1 MSRHKKK
8 QRIMAMMLSAI
19 MVVGMMPVSAFAET
33 STFPIGT
40 SGEII
45 AFEVLRADSSMRSVS
60 LATNES
66 DLKLPKILT
75 ATIRLAV
82 LDEETV
88 LDSGETDAK
97 LDSVDTVSGSA
108 IGMDKKGDTEAGAEA
123 QIASPSDA
131 QEDGD
136 YFEAEPMEKTVA
148 SVDEITVPLPV
159 TWVSFPAYDGETA
172 GEYIFMPE
180 LPEGISIASG
190 VEKPTITVTVGAA
203 VITGT
208 VTAFDDL
215 TDEIRWQNT
224 TEPEFPEAVGGT
236 VGSEAAQIPVTWEAD
251 HDYDEQYPQR
261 GLYVFTAVLGEGYVL
276 ADGVELPRITVFI
289 PVSAGRMVA
298 RMAGGGTTDSP
309 LEITTA
315 AQLAEIATLVNA
327 RENGLELFLFNNAG
341 AKVSLKMTND
351 IDLSAYTKGEGWEP
365 IGNKDNK
372 FRSAFDGGGHKIS
385 NLTINRADGE
395 YQGLFGSMGVGALVE
410 NLGIENTEIRAKGY
424 AGGVA
429 GEVRGGTVQNCYTTG
444 SVGGNIYVGGVLGVV
459 FENSTVQNCYST
471 VSIDGASGTFS
482 FMIGGLTGGVYDS
495 TVINCYATGN
505 VSGSSSASSTYT
517 GGLTGYLVGESR
529 MQNCAALNPAVS
541 GRDRVGRVVGSW
553 PAEFPV
559 GNSQLSGN
567 IAFGGMTVTKYGYII
582 PPAEGADQMDGEPK
596 TAADISAAGFFE
608 ELFGNDTAWTY
619 ETGKLP
625 SFGAAVEMP
634 EYLVNGSDPNFFG
647 AGTSENPYQI
657 NTPAQLAKLAELV
670 NEGNA
675 SYNAAHYKLMN
686 NLDLSAYGKD
696 YDDGKGWTPIGN
708 TYEQPFKG
716 IFDGNGKTITELYI
730 NQSGQSHVGLFGSI
744 SRGTANNLALQNVS
758 IKGGQS
764 VGGVTG
770 SVYEGGMV
778 QGCFVSGIMS
788 GADYIGG
795 VVGHVHASTVQ
806 NCYSAVSLT
815 STSTNGSGGVIGR
828 INFGTVKNC
837 YSIGSVAGI
846 AGNGGIGGVVGVVY
860 ASTVQNCAALNPSVS
875 GASTGVRR
883 VAGIFDSNTL
893 SGNIAF
899 GGMTVN
905 GATVSGG
912 TLTDHNGAPKT
923 AAEIAAAGFWTT
935 ASGFTA
941 DWDTTIWDI
950 EPGKLPILKGIAGQD
965 ASMPAHLRPAGASPF
980 EGAGTSEGDPYLIK
994 TAADLAK
1001 LAELVNAGISPYADA
1016 GRYYKLVNNLDLSD
1030 YGAGYD
1036 GGKGWI
1042 PIGTDEHKP
1051 FNGIFNGG
1059 DYQITGLYITRSA
1072 HYQGLFGYIGVG
1084 SVKNLGVA
1092 NVNISGIFSGGGLAG
1107 RIYGTVENCYV
1118 SGSVSGIGNTGGMAG
1133 WVFGTMQSCYV
1144 SGNISAT
1151 NPAAAVGGV
1160 ASVVGEGGT
1169 MQNCYST
1176 GSVSVSSVEFYNY
1189 IGGVVGIV
1197 SGTVQNC
1204 YSTSSVSSTKNADS
1218 IGGVM
1223 GTLLKGTVQNCAAL
1237 NPSVSSSSYSGRVVG
1252 NCFAPYFL
1260 YNNYAFSRI
1269 PGTWANE
1276 GLNAKDGEDVTS
1288 ETLFSGSFWTT
1299 AGNWNTAAWDSNVWT
1314 FEDGKLPTLKGLAGQ
1329 NGDGGLYM
1337 SARDIQYATV
1347 GTSAP
1352 LTYNGS
1358 EQIPTL
1364 TVTFDGETLT
1374 KNTDYTVSITST
1386 DGASASAGIN
1396 AGEVTLTL
1404 TGIGSF
1410 KGIKT
1415 ATYTIGKA
1423 PLTISSAVINPKFYD
1438 STITAEVAN
1447 VSFDGLQPTET
1458 LAISV
1463 DYTVTGARYNSA
1475 DAGDNKTVTATVTLA
1490 NSATAKNYS
1499 LLSDVLSISGM
1510 TIGKADFSSVDPV
1523 NKSLLYSAAHTN
1535 VTVNITGLPDDRGTT
1550 TFTAGTVA
1558 GDTAIVS
1565 GTVQGTATGIKF
1577 STNAGDIGQTAII
1590 PVTATMQNYKDVVV
1604 DVVVTLVNKTP
1615 VTITGVTVANKVYDG
1630 TAIAYTG
1637 TPANAQGYIGT
1648 YQYVWSSGSA
1658 PKDAGNYTLTVK
1670 IPDSNADF
1678 MGEIEIPFII
1688 SPATVTITAKDK
1700 IAYVGGTAPTF
1711 GESDYTVTGLAS
1723 GETLNTTPTLAYTTT
1738 PDMSK
1743 TGTYTIIA
1751 TDAVAPDSSNY
1762 NSTITYITGTLTI
1775 RNRPSGGG
1783 NSSDSSSVIVTPP
1796 AADKP
1801 NSPTQGEIKVSGTVD
1816 GNGNVTV
1823 NITAKA
1829 VTDAFENAMAEARKN
1844 GTEQNGITVVLRVN
1858 TGNRAASSVTV
1869 NLPKSV
1875 QDTIIGNNIVS
1886 VIVVVDN
1893 PDIRIGM
1900 DLATIQEINKQA
1912 KSDVNITATRMGSG
1926 KLTGDAKKAIG
1937 SRPVF
1942 ELRVNYGSGKQIQSF
1957 GAGSV
1962 SVSIPYILGV
1972 NEKAGNVQAVYVD
1985 AKGKVHWLINSVYDH
2000 VEKVLRF
2007 STSHFSTY
2015 GVGYKQ
2021 TNTAFTDIAGH
2032 WAKED
2037 IEFVVSRGLFSGT
2050 STTTFSP
2057 NTAMTR
2063 GMFVTALGRLAN
2075 ADVSGYTK
2083 SSFTDVKGD
2092 AYYMG
2097 YIEWASKNNIVNGVG
2112 NGRFAPDQS
2121 ITREQMAV
2129 IMQNYAKIIGFTLP
2143 KVHVENT
2150 FADSIKINAYAKEAV
2165 KQMQMAGVISG
2176 KNSNLFD
2183 PQGTATRAEV
2193 SAVLRRFVELAISSD
2208 TMQGWAEND
2217 SGKWMY
2223 YENGKAVTGK
2233 KEIDGSTYTFD
2244 QYGVTS
2250 DVPKNLRYTAY
2261 TIQKG
2266 DSFWSIARKL
2276 NCTMDELERLN
2287 NKSQFSIIHPGD
2299 VLRVPEK

>member
-1 MSRHKKK
+1 M
-8 QRIMAMMLSAI
+8 
-19 MVVGMMPVSAFAET
+19 
-33 STFPIGT
+33 
-40 SGEII
+40 
-45 AFEVLRADSSMRSVS
+45 
-60 LATNES
+60 
-66 DLKLPKILT
+66 
-75 ATIRLAV
+75 
-82 LDEETV
+82 
-88 LDSGETDAK
+88 
-97 LDSVDTVSGSA
+97 
-108 IGMDKKGDTEAGAEA
+108 
-123 QIASPSDA
+123 
-131 QEDGD
+131 
-136 YFEAEPMEKTVA
+136 
-148 SVDEITVPLPV
+148 
-159 TWVSFPAYDGETA
+159 
-172 GEYIFMPE
+172 
-180 LPEGISIASG
+180 
-190 VEKPTITVTVGAA
+190 
-203 VITGT
+203 
-208 VTAFDDL
+208 
-215 TDEIRWQNT
+215 
-224 TEPEFPEAVGGT
+224 
-236 VGSEAAQIPVTWEAD
+236 
-251 HDYDEQYPQR
+251 
-261 GLYVFTAVLGEGYVL
+261 
-276 ADGVELPRITVFI
+276 
-289 PVSAGRMVA
+289 
-298 RMAGGGTTDSP
+298 
-309 LEITTA
+309 
-315 AQLAEIATLVNA
+315 
-327 RENGLELFLFNNAG
+327 
-341 AKVSLKMTND
+341 
-351 IDLSAYTKGEGWEP
+351 
-365 IGNKDNK
+365 
-372 FRSAFDGGGHKIS
+372 
-385 NLTINRADGE
+385 
-395 YQGLFGSMGVGALVE
+395 
-410 NLGIENTEIRAKGY
+410 
-424 AGGVA
+424 
-429 GEVRGGTVQNCYTTG
+429 
-444 SVGGNIYVGGVLGVV
+444 
-459 FENSTVQNCYST
+459 
-471 VSIDGASGTFS
+471 
-482 FMIGGLTGGVYDS
+482 
-495 TVINCYATGN
+495 
-505 VSGSSSASSTYT
+505 
-517 GGLTGYLVGESR
+517 
-529 MQNCAALNPAVS
+529 
-541 GRDRVGRVVGSW
+541 
-553 PAEFPV
+553 
-559 GNSQLSGN
+559 
-567 IAFGGMTVTKYGYII
+567 
-582 PPAEGADQMDGEPK
+582 
-596 TAADISAAGFFE
+596 
-608 ELFGNDTAWTY
+608 
-619 ETGKLP
+619 
-625 SFGAAVEMP
+625 
-634 EYLVNGSDPNFFG
+634 
-647 AGTSENPYQI
+647 
-657 NTPAQLAKLAELV
+657 
-670 NEGNA
+670 
-675 SYNAAHYKLMN
+675 
-686 NLDLSAYGKD
+686 
-696 YDDGKGWTPIGN
+696 
-708 TYEQPFKG
+708 
-716 IFDGNGKTITELYI
+716 
-730 NQSGQSHVGLFGSI
+730 
-744 SRGTANNLALQNVS
+744 
-758 IKGGQS
+758 
-764 VGGVTG
+764 
-770 SVYEGGMV
+770 
-778 QGCFVSGIMS
+778 
-788 GADYIGG
+788 
-795 VVGHVHASTVQ
+795 
-806 NCYSAVSLT
+806 
-815 STSTNGSGGVIGR
+815 
-828 INFGTVKNC
+828 
-837 YSIGSVAGI
+837 
-846 AGNGGIGGVVGVVY
+846 
-860 ASTVQNCAALNPSVS
+860 
-875 GASTGVRR
+875 
-883 VAGIFDSNTL
+883 
-893 SGNIAF
+893 
-899 GGMTVN
+899 
-905 GATVSGG
+905 
-912 TLTDHNGAPKT
+912 
-923 AAEIAAAGFWTT
+923 
-935 ASGFTA
+935 
-941 DWDTTIWDI
+941 
-950 EPGKLPILKGIAGQD
+950 
-965 ASMPAHLRPAGASPF
+965 
-980 EGAGTSEGDPYLIK
+980 
-994 TAADLAK
+994 
-1001 LAELVNAGISPYADA
+1001 NAGISPYADA

-1042 PIGTDEHKP
+1042 PIGTDTKP
-1051 FNGIFNGG
+1051 FNGVLNGG
-1059 DYQITGLYITRSA
+1059 DHQITGLYIKRSA
-1072 HYQGLFGYIGVG
+1072 HYQGLFGCINIG

-1107 RIYGTVENCYV
+1107 LIYGTVQNCYV
-1118 SGSVSGIGNTGGMAG
+1118 SGSVSGVSNIGGMAG
-1133 WVFGTMQSCYV
+1133 WIYGTMQSCYV
-1144 SGNISAT
+1144 SGNVSAT

-1160 ASVVGEGGT
+1160 ASVVRKGGT

-1176 GSVSVSSVEFYNY
+1176 GSVSVSSVEHYNY

-1204 YSTSSVSSTKNADS
+1204 YSTSNVSSTKNADS

-1223 GTLLKGTVQNCAAL
+1223 GTLLEGTLQNCAAL

-1276 GLNAKDGEDVTS
+1276 GLNAKDGMDVTS
-1288 ETLFSGSFWTT
+1288 DTLFGGSFWTT
-1299 AGNWNTAAWDSNVWT
+1299 ASNWNTAAWDSNVWT

-1386 DGASASAGIN
+1386 DGGGASAGIN

-1423 PLTISSAVINPKFYD
+1423 PLTIVSASINPKFYD

-1535 VTVNITGLPDDRGTT
+1535 ATVNITGLPDDRGTT
-1550 TFTAGTVA
+1550 TFTAGTVT
-1558 GDTAIVS
+1558 GDTAIIS

-1615 VTITGVTVANKVYDG
+1615 VTITGVMVANKVYDG

-1637 TPANAQGYIGT
+1637 TPANGQGYIGT

-1700 IAYVGGTAPTF
+1700 IAYVGGTAPAL

-1783 NSSDSSSVIVTPP
+1783 TSSDSSPIIITPP

-1801 NSPTQGEIKVSGTVD
+1801 NSPTQGEIKVTGTGD
-1816 GNGNVTV
+1816 GKGNITV
-1823 NITAKA
+1823 NITNKI
-1829 VTDAFENAMAEARKN
+1829 VTDAFDKALAEAKKN
-1844 GTEQNGITVVLRVN
+1844 GNEQNGITVVLRVD
-1858 TGNRAASSVTV
+1858 TGSKTGSNVTV
-1869 NLPKSV
+1869 NLPKAV
-1875 QDTIIGNNIVS
+1875 QNTIIAKKIVNI
-1886 VIVVVDN
+1886 IIVVDN
-1893 PDIRIGM
+1893 PDIRIGI
-1900 DLATIQEINKQA
+1900 DLAAVQEINKQA
-1912 KSDVNITATRMGSG
+1912 KSDVNITAIRMDSG

-1942 ELRVNYGSGKQIQSF
+1942 DFKVNYGSGKQVQSF
-1957 GAGSV
+1957 GAGNV
-1962 SVSIPYILGV
+1962 LVTIPYTLGA

-1985 AKGKVHWLINSVYDH
+1985 AKGKVHWVVNSVYDS
-2000 VEKVLRF
+2000 VEQVLRF
-2007 STSHFSTY
+2007 STDHFSTY
-2015 GVGYKQ
+2015 GIGYKQ
-2021 TNTAFTDIAGH
+2021 TNTTFTDIAGH

-2037 IEFVVSRGLFSGT
+2037 IEFVASRGLFSGT

-2129 IMQNYAKIIGFTLP
+2129 IMQNYAKVIGFTLP

-2150 FADSIKINAYAKEAV
+2150 FADSTKINTYAKEAV

-2208 TMQGWAEND
+2208 TMQGWTMND

-2233 KEIDGSTYTFD
+2233 KEIDGSAYTFD

>member
-1 MSRHKKK
+1 
-8 QRIMAMMLSAI
+8 MAMMLSAI

-625 SFGAAVEMP
+625 GFGAAVEMP

>member
-1 MSRHKKK
+1 MSRHKTK

-625 SFGAAVEMP
+625 GFGAAVEMP